1 MDQHFVVL
9 SKCLGVRREG
19 ADQTAS
25 HVGSIL
31 VPVNRRYAANLRIE

>member
-9 SKCLGVRREG
+9 SRCLGVRRGG

-25 HVGSIL
+25 YVGSFL
-31 VPVNRRYAANLRIE
+31 VPINRRYAANLRIE